1 MPSNRTYASDQAQ
14 SKQAVPAIA
23 RLLSSEKTVLA
34 VVLFITAFAISVG
47 ALSEHRALFDSD
59 EEIYLRVI
67 KIFDRGLSIELLRSY
82 QGEPASPAPLFFII
96 YAWWGKLFGFTY
108 SVFRGLSLIITLL
121 TMVCLSVY
129 LRKQALHHQRI
140 FFPLL
145 LFLFPYIF
153 SMGFSVMAE
162 PLTLLFTVL
171 GLCCYL
177 YGLER
182 QSDAALVLGSIAI
195 TAALYVRIQA
205 VFAIPALMIVLL
217 LQKDRSVLRWC
228 IAVAP
233 IFARVPLIFLQGG
246 LTVSREAFTDIKPEL
261 GFCVSNINFFCV
273 WFGYL
278 FFPLLWSC
286 RGRRSVNLCATV
298 ALIAFY
304 VLATPNFLG
313 LEHNG
318 ALRSLFVQLGL
329 SATTTQWVLFPV
341 WFIGCYMTTDLIQRI
356 VMAQDVRA
364 VFLSSCILLFMGE
377 LVFSTVAF
385 ERYYQL
391 AVPPIVLLG
400 LPKTTSQGGF
410 FAFGSLHIFFLTL
423 SAMRLLSDVQ

>member
-1 MPSNRTYASDQAQ
+1 MPSDRTYASGQAQ

-34 VVLFITAFAISVG
+34 VVLSITAFAISVG
-47 ALSEHRALFDSD
+47 ALSEHRSLFDSD

-67 KIFDRGLSIELLRSY
+67 KIFDRGLSLELLRSY

-108 SVFRGLSLIITLL
+108 PVFRGLSLIITLL
-121 TMVCLSVY
+121 TMLCLSVY
-129 LRKQALHHQRI
+129 LHKQAPHHQRI
-140 FFPLL
+140 FFGLL

-205 VFAIPALMIVLL
+205 VFALPALMIVLL

-228 IAVAP
+228 IAAAP
-233 IFARVPLIFLQGG
+233 ILARVPLIFLQGG
-246 LTVSREAFTDIKPEL
+246 LTVSREAFTNIKPEL
-261 GFCVSNINFFCV
+261 GFCLSNINFFCV

-286 RGRRSVNLCATV
+286 RGRRSVNLTATV
-298 ALIAFY
+298 ALIPFY

-313 LEHNG
+313 LEHSG

-329 SATTTQWVLFPV
+329 SATITQWVLFPV
-341 WFIGCYMTTDLIQRI
+341 WFIGCYMTIDLIQRI
-356 VMAQDVRA
+356 VMAQDFRD

-400 LPKTTSQGGF
+400 LPKTTRQGGF
-410 FAFGSLHIFFLTL
+410 FAFGALHIFFLAL
-423 SAMRLLSDVQ
+423 SAMRLLSDVR